1 MTNEIE
7 KIIKEAADKIAR
19 IKGKEYAPTS
29 NEIQNKI
36 DYLEK
41 GKLSPVEW
49 FAKEDGQATIDFLEG
64 KLSQIQLAVKK
75 DRIFEQ
81 AKQMEKEQLHKCASF
96 WRGKENEIEKPIFQ
110 QYYKETY
117 GK

>member
-29 NEIQNKI
+29 NEIQDKI

-41 GKLSPVEW
+41 GKLTPVQW
-49 FAKEDGQATIDFLEG
+49 FAKEDGQATIEFLEG
-64 KLSQIQLAVKK
+64 KLSQIELAVKK
-75 DRIFEQ
+75 TQILEQ
-81 AKQMEKEQLHKCASF
+81 AKQMEKEFLKLKQ
-96 WRGKENEIEKPIFQ
+96 
-110 QYYKETY
+110 
-117 GK
+117 